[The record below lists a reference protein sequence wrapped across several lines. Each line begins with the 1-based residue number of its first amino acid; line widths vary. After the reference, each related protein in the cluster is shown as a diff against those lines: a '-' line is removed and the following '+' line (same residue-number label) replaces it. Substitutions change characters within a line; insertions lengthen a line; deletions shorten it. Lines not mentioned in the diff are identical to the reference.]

1 MLEITKSAVVLDEEE
16 LIELEQ
22 IMIDEDKAEAL
33 RFLQKSIY
41 DKIGRSQQGK

>member
-1 MLEITKSAVVLDEEE
+1 MLEITKSAIALDEEE

-33 RFLQKSIY
+33 RFLKKSVY
-41 DKIGRSQQGK
+41 DKVIRSQQGK